1 MRRPSL
7 VVGAIV
13 TTLALLAPGVQA
25 AKKLRVVVT
34 IPDLKSLTEA
44 VGGDLVEVDALTRG
58 TQNFHEAEVRPSM
71 MLKLRRADALVE
83 NGAELDLWADVAVLG
98 ANNPNIVRGA
108 AGRIEISRG
117 IPLLEVPSTRVD
129 RSMGDVHPLGNPHF
143 SLDPGLAPIIT
154 QNIVD
159 GLSRLSADDRPAFE
173 KNRQAFLEKLNR
185 EMERW
190 NKVLEPVRGAK
201 VVAYHPDVIYFLTRF
216 GLVQVGTLEDRPGIP
231 PSPQHL
237 VQITRQMKAEGV
249 KVILVEPCNDFKLAQ
264 RVAEAAG
271 ATAAFLA
278 GYETDT
284 WESYVSGRSATLL
297 GALVLSLTRSRRRHV
312 SQEAVIGVVYAVSS
326 AAAVL
331 LSDRAAHGAEQVR
344 TMLVGNLLAVRPP
357 EVAQVG
363 ALYAAIGVFHW
374 LCRRPFFLIS
384 TDPDAAFRDGWRV
397 RLWDFLFY
405 ASFGV
410 VVTSSVR
417 IAGVLLVFSY
427 LIVPALAGIMF
438 GRTIPS
444 KLLIGWGFGTLV
456 SVLGMVASA
465 ALDLPTGATVVC
477 AFGLTLVALSVVFYT
492 LQPASGRLTP
502 SA

>member
-71 MLKLRRADALVE
+71 MLKLRRADALIE

-108 AGRIEISRG
+108 PGRIEISRG

-159 GLSRLSADDRPAFE
+159 GLSRLSPDDRPTFE
-173 KNRQAFLEKLNR
+173 RNRRAFLERLGEEMGRWTKL
-185 EMERW
+185 M
-190 NKVLEPVRGAK
+190 EPVRGAK

-237 VQITRQMKAEGV
+237 VQIIRQMKAEGI
-249 KVILVEPCNDFKLAQ
+249 KVILVEPWNDFKLAQ
-264 RVAEAAG
+264 RVAEEAG
-271 ATAAFLA
+271 AKAYVFASA
-278 GYETDT
+278 VGGVKGTDNYIAT
-284 WESYVSGRSATLL
+284 IEFNVTLL
-297 GALVLSLTRSRRRHV
+297 AQAL
-312 SQEAVIGVVYAVSS
+312 
-326 AAAVL
+326 
-331 LSDRAAHGAEQVR
+331 
-344 TMLVGNLLAVRPP
+344 
-357 EVAQVG
+357 
-363 ALYAAIGVFHW
+363 
-374 LCRRPFFLIS
+374 
-384 TDPDAAFRDGWRV
+384 
-397 RLWDFLFY
+397 
-405 ASFGV
+405 
-410 VVTSSVR
+410 
-417 IAGVLLVFSY
+417 
-427 LIVPALAGIMF
+427 
-438 GRTIPS
+438 
-444 KLLIGWGFGTLV
+444 K
-456 SVLGMVASA
+456 
-465 ALDLPTGATVVC
+465 
-477 AFGLTLVALSVVFYT
+477 
-492 LQPASGRLTP
+492 
-502 SA
+502 